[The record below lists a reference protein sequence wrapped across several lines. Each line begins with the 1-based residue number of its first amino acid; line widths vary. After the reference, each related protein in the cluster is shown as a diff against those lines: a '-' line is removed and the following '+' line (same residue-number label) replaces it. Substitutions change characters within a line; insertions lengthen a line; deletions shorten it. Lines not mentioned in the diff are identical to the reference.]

1 MLDIAVKNKDQKVF
15 ELAPE
20 ALASTL
26 STLTLVVPGVQ

>member
-15 ELAPE
+15 GLVPE

-26 STLTLVVPGVQ
+26 STLTL

>member
-26 STLTLVVPGVQ
+26 STLTL